1 MNAKPTSE
9 ETLKNRQKKEQCV
22 QLLTTY
28 INNIIDHLSMISNR
42 MSNVIRYEMSLI
54 IKALGTPGIKAALKR
69 HLKSMLENGAHL
81 FNVENLGLRRLP
93 NVFHVQ
99 GERQYEGHYFLINFN
114 APHDSLNQI
123 RKMARKDSDI
133 IKCFAALKDD
143 GWVPPCSLPNAN
155 NCEFGEIRNPNYE
168 KTARRRHGYRMY

>member
-1 MNAKPTSE
+1 
-9 ETLKNRQKKEQCV
+9 
-22 QLLTTY
+22 
-28 INNIIDHLSMISNR
+28 

-54 IKALGTPGIKAALKR
+54 IKALGTPGIKDALKR
-69 HLKSMLENGAHL
+69 HLKGMLDNGAHL

-123 RKMARKDSDI
+123 RVSDVKFSNHQFI
-133 IKCFAALKDD
+133 F
-143 GWVPPCSLPNAN
+143 
-155 NCEFGEIRNPNYE
+155 
-168 KTARRRHGYRMY
+168 

>member
-1 MNAKPTSE
+1 
-9 ETLKNRQKKEQCV
+9 
-22 QLLTTY
+22 
-28 INNIIDHLSMISNR
+28 

-123 RKMARKDSDI
+123 RVSDVKFFTHRVSLLLKMMDGSHHVHCQMQI
-133 IKCFAALKDD
+133 I
-143 GWVPPCSLPNAN
+143 AN
-155 NCEFGEIRNPNYE
+155 LAKSEIRIT
-168 KTARRRHGYRMY
+168 KRRLDEDMVTECIKGK

>member
-1 MNAKPTSE
+1 MRRVA
-9 ETLKNRQKKEQCV
+9 
-22 QLLTTY
+22 
-28 INNIIDHLSMISNR
+28 IIGVKVKVSTM
-42 MSNVIRYEMSLI
+42 IRYEMSLI

-69 HLKSMLENGAHL
+69 QLKGMLENGAHL

-114 APHDSLNQI
+114 APYDSITLMKKIAN
-123 RKMARKDSDI
+123 KDSDV
-133 IKCFAALKDD
+133 IKCFASLKNDN
-143 GWVPPCSLPNAN
+143 WVPPCSLPDAAK
-155 NCEFGEIRNPNYE
+155 CEFGEIRNPNYE

>member
-1 MNAKPTSE
+1 
-9 ETLKNRQKKEQCV
+9 
-22 QLLTTY
+22 
-28 INNIIDHLSMISNR
+28 

-123 RKMARKDSDI
+123 RMMDGSHHVHCQMQMIANLAKSEIQITKRRLDEDMVTEC
-133 IKCFAALKDD
+133 IKGK
-143 GWVPPCSLPNAN
+143 
-155 NCEFGEIRNPNYE
+155 
-168 KTARRRHGYRMY
+168 

>member
-1 MNAKPTSE
+1 M
-9 ETLKNRQKKEQCV
+9 
-22 QLLTTY
+22 Y
-28 INNIIDHLSMISNR
+28 IVFQ

-54 IKALGTPGIKAALKR
+54 IKALGTPGIKDALKR
-69 HLKSMLENGAHL
+69 HLKGMLDNGAHL

-143 GWVPPCSLPNAN
+143 GWVPPCSLPNAA

-168 KTARRRHGYRMY
+168 KTARRRHGYRLY